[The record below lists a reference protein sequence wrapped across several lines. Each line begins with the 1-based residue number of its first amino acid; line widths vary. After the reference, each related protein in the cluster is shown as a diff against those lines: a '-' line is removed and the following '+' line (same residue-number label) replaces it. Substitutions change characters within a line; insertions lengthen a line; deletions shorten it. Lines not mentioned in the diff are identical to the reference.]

1 MKMNKFMKN
10 SSLLILISI
19 ILLLVVFVEMHV
31 AAKEI
36 SLRKAIVWGIEHNL
50 SLREIKDNVETL
62 ERKLGI
68 IEAGKSWK
76 VDIISENQRTVQE
89 DDSSVDGGKIS
100 LEVTKSFSGGLI
112 IGSELYLEEQDWS
125 TFGDIEDELNFTFT
139 AIQNIYPHTVIE
151 IEQEACLVSYDLL
164 KAKENLTWQQN
175 IKEIDF
181 LESYLNILSLKEK
194 LSLVE
199 TNYQCV
205 RSDLDRVLKQIEIGE
220 ADLQQEL
227 EARIALEKAEISFQ
241 QAKNNFQ
248 QQKQSW
254 YLDLNLPKEVE
265 ISLKEEQDFFKEIE
279 KWVTSLKLEID
290 LNNKDKLMDLV
301 ISSHFQI
308 KTNLLDQDSA
318 CKEVEWNL
326 AEDKPQ
332 INLSGGYDYQ
342 SSVWYAGI
350 ELTYNLFDGGEQ
362 KLENQEYEAK
372 LNTLEDNHLY
382 LINELE
388 FQLDNLIDQLELSNM
403 NLKEK
408 TFSYQKAKLEEKLW
422 QEQLEQGLV
431 SKRSFQEKL
440 ISWGETEIELK
451 SAEDAIL
458 INKLRIAHFLGF
470 ER

>member
-1 MKMNKFMKN
+1 MNKFIKN

-19 ILLLVVFVEMHV
+19 ILLLVVFVGIGV
-31 AAKEI
+31 VAKEI
-36 SLRKAIVWGIEHNL
+36 SLREAIVWGIEHNL
-50 SLREIKDNVETL
+50 SLREIKNNVETL

-68 IEAGKSWK
+68 IKAGKAWK
-76 VDIISENQRTVQE
+76 VDIIYENQRTIQE
-89 DDSSVDGGKIS
+89 DDSSIGEGKIS
-100 LEVTKSFSGGLI
+100 LEVVKSFSGGLI

-139 AIQNIYPHTVIE
+139 AIQNIYPHTIIE
-151 IEQEACLVSYDLL
+151 IEQEAYLVSNDLL
-164 KAKENLTWQQN
+164 KAKESLTWQKN
-175 IKEIDF
+175 SKEIDF
-181 LESYLNILSLKEK
+181 LESYLNILGLREK
-194 LSLVE
+194 LSLAKI
-199 TNYQCV
+199 NYHYVQG
-205 RSDLDRVLKQIEIGE
+205 DLDRVLKQIEIAE

-227 EARIALEKAEISFQ
+227 EARIALEKAGMYLR
-241 QAKNNFQ
+241 QARNNFQ

-254 YLDLNLPKEVE
+254 YLDLNLPKEME
-265 ISLKEEQDFFKEIE
+265 ISLKEEQDFFKGIE
-279 KWVTSLKLEID
+279 SWVTSLELKID
-290 LNNKDKLMDLV
+290 LSNKDKLMDAV
-301 ISSHFQI
+301 TASHFQV

-318 CKEVEWNL
+318 RKEAEWNL
-326 AEDKPQ
+326 VKDKPQ

-350 ELTYNLFDGGEQ
+350 ELTYNLFDGGGQ
-362 KLENQEYEAK
+362 KLEDQEYEAK
-372 LNTLEDNHLY
+372 LNTLENNHLH
-382 LINELE
+382 LVNELE

-440 ISWGETEIELK
+440 ISWRETEIELK
-451 SAEDAIL
+451 SAKDAIL
-458 INKLRIAHFLGF
+458 INTLCLAHFLGF

>member
-1 MKMNKFMKN
+1 MNKFRKN

-19 ILLLVVFVEMHV
+19 ILLLIVFINTSV

-36 SLRKAIVWGIEHNL
+36 SLREAIVWGLEHNM
-50 SLREIKDNVETL
+50 SLREIKDSVETL
-62 ERKLGI
+62 QRKLGI

-76 VDIISENQRTVQE
+76 VDIISENQRTIQE
-89 DDSSVDGGKIS
+89 DDSSIDGGKIS
-100 LEVTKSFSGGLI
+100 LEVKKSFSGGLI

-139 AIQNIYPHTVIE
+139 AIQNIYPHTIIE
-151 IEQEACLVSYDLL
+151 IEQKAYLASNDLL
-164 KAKENLTWQQN
+164 KAKENLIWQQN
-175 IKEIDF
+175 SKEIDF
-181 LESYLNILSLKEK
+181 SESYLNILRLKEK
-194 LSLVE
+194 LSLAE
-199 TNYQCV
+199 TNYQYV
-205 RSDLDRVLKQIEIGE
+205 QGDLDRVLKQIKIGE

-227 EARIALEKAEISFQ
+227 EARIALEKAGMYLR

-265 ISLKEEQDFFKEIE
+265 ISLKEEQDFFEEIE
-279 KWVTSLKLEID
+279 KWVTSLELEID
-290 LNNKDKLMDLV
+290 LNNKDKLMDTV
-301 ISSHFQI
+301 TASHFQV

-318 CKEVEWNL
+318 HEEAEWNL
-326 AEDKPQ
+326 DKDKPQ
-332 INLSGGYDYQ
+332 INLNGGYDYQ

-362 KLENQEYEAK
+362 KLEDREYEAK
-372 LNTLEDNHLY
+372 LNTLEDNYLHLV
-382 LINELE
+382 NELE
-388 FQLDNLIDQLELSNM
+388 FQLDNLIDQLELNNM

-408 TFSYQKAKLEEKLW
+408 TLSYQKAKLEEKLW

-451 SAEDAIL
+451 SAKDMIL
-458 INKLRIAHFLGF
+458 INTLRLAHFLGLG
-470 ER
+470 R